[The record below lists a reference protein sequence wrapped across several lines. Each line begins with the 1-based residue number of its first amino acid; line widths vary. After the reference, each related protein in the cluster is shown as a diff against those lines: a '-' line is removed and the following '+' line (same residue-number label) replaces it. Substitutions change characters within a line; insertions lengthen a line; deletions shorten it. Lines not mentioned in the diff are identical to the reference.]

1 MQDRKKSF
9 CAGRTIRNLITYP
22 GHNGSSYSWCYA
34 FEEINNKYF
43 QNLIET
49 TGNFN
54 NIAVKILNIFHF
66 G

>member
-9 CAGRTIRNLITYP
+9 SAGRTIRNLIAYP
-22 GHNGSSYSWCYA
+22 GHNGSSCSWYYA
-34 FEEINNKYF
+34 VKEVNNKYF

-54 NIAVKILNIFHF
+54 NIAVEIPNTNHI